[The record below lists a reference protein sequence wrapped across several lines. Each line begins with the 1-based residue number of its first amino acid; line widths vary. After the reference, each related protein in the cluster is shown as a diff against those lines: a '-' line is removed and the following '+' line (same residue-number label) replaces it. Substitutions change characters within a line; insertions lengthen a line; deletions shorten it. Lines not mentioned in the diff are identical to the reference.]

1 MPRGGDPG
9 FDDDVVRFVV
19 ADLRTVWTLELLLM
33 MRVAPGKVW
42 SDAAL
47 TAELRA
53 NLGMVG
59 EILKRLLALRLIA
72 EVDDGWRYQPGSA
85 ELDALCARTDAAYRQ
100 KPFAMISMIG
110 RGQVALRDL
119 ADAFRFKADKP

>member
-1 MPRGGDPG
+1 MPRRGDPG
-9 FDDDVVRFVV
+9 FDGDIVRFVI
-19 ADLRTVWTLELLLM
+19 ADLRTVWTLELLLL
-33 MRVAPGKVW
+33 MRATPGAIW

-59 EILKRLLALRLIA
+59 EILRRLVALQLIVRS
-72 EVDDGWRYQPGSA
+72 EEGWSYQPHTP
-85 ELDALCARTDAAYRQ
+85 ELEALCARTEAAYRQ

-110 RGQVALRDL
+110 RGEAALLDL
-119 ADAFRFKADKP
+119 ANAFRFKGDDP

>member
-1 MPRGGDPG
+1 MPRRGDPG
-9 FDDDVVRFVV
+9 FDADIVRFVI
-19 ADLRTVWTLELLLM
+19 ADLRTVWTLELLLL
-33 MRVAPGKVW
+33 MRGTPDAIW

-59 EILKRLLALRLIA
+59 EILRRLVALQLIVRSG
-72 EVDDGWRYQPGSA
+72 EGWSYQPDTP
-85 ELDALCARTDAAYRQ
+85 ELEALCARTEAAYRQ

-110 RGQVALRDL
+110 RGEAALLDL
-119 ADAFRFKADKP
+119 ANAFRFKGDDP